1 MSYLRI
7 LNIGWWR
14 ENKKK
19 NEKGYIR
26 LYLHYMIILKFIFYF
41 SKFSFIFIKKFSK
54 MNKKLNLEYM
64 TSGDL
69 SSMDF
74 SL

>member
-1 MSYLRI
+1 
-7 LNIGWWR
+7 
-14 ENKKK
+14 
-19 NEKGYIR
+19 
-26 LYLHYMIILKFIFYF
+26 MIILKFIFYF
-41 SKFSFIFIKKFSK
+41 SKFSFIFINKFSK
-54 MNKKLNLEYM
+54 INQKLNLEYM